1 MQLRVWLQGLP
12 RTSRSAR
19 RLGSLPN
26 HLVYLP
32 LTHRVNKTQTAK
44 QPKCARSS
52 CELRDGLGLVID
64 EHTLAFA
71 DFRGNK
77 QYVSTGNLATDD
89 RVALIF
95 VDYPRQLRL
104 KILGHVKIFEGDKV
118 KEWLDQVC
126 DPRYKAIIERVYVI
140 QVEAFDWNCPQHIVP
155 RFTLEEIREV
165 LAPVEK
171 HVGELEKENER
182 LKNEVARLTTASR

>member
-1 MQLRVWLQGLP
+1 M
-12 RTSRSAR
+12 
-19 RLGSLPN
+19 
-26 HLVYLP
+26 
-32 LTHRVNKTQTAK
+32 
-44 QPKCARSS
+44 
-52 CELRDGLGLVID
+52 GLVID